1 MFFIGSFKIPQ
12 FINLKKLMEK
22 KKKINH
28 YILWV

>member
-22 KKKINH
+22 KKKEAPKH
-28 YILWV
+28 MG